1 MREPFERGEQLL
13 PVLDL
18 LADEDE
24 GLFPTTLK
32 ENETGD
38 EVDWHAQ
45 DRRED
50 NDTAY
55 ELGPAGVVH
64 SGFITLVQGGG
75 REEKRRIYRREKVRC
90 TCCV

>member
-1 MREPFERGEQLL
+1 MREPFERGKQLL

-32 ENETGD
+32 ENETAD
-38 EVDWHAQ
+38 QVDWHAE

-64 SGFITLVQGGG
+64 SGFSTLVYRRREGG
-75 REEKRRIYRREKVRC
+75 EKEDKREKVRC
-90 TCCV
+90 TRV